1 MEVGGIC
8 CALEHYTSANSLWD
22 GVTLHM
28 GEADEKMLRGKGA
41 KKCYQ
46 QIFDNYNGNKWTMK
60 NTAIMPTIRK
70 TKNENKTDNYI
81 KVDWSLSY
89 VGKYAI
95 LPFCVIADICH
106 HRHHRQWGTFFK
118 PMPFFLHRKRRILAN
133 LGYLVANLRT
143 FGVLSTFTGLDN
155 AVVPTKLTNIR
166 HALCLLKNFKR
177 LSS

>member
-81 KVDWSLSY
+81 KVDWSLCY

-95 LPFCVIADICH
+95 LPPCVIADICH
-106 HRHHRQWGTFFK
+106 HRRWSTFFK
-118 PMPFFLHRKRRILAN
+118 PMPFFLHRERRIFAI
-133 LGYLVANLRT
+133 LGYLFANLCT
-143 FGVLSTFTGLDN
+143 FGVLSTFTGLNN
-155 AVVPTKLTNIR
+155 AAVPPKLTNIR
-166 HALCLLKNFKR
+166 YALCLLKNFKR
-177 LSS
+177 LSL

>member
-81 KVDWSLSY
+81 KVDWSLCY

-95 LPFCVIADICH
+95 LPPCVIADICH
-106 HRHHRQWGTFFK
+106 HRRWSTFFK

-143 FGVLSTFTGLDN
+143 FGVLSTFTGLNN
-155 AVVPTKLTNIR
+155 AVVPPKLTNIR
-166 HALCLLKNFKR
+166 YALCLLKNFKR
-177 LSS
+177 LSL